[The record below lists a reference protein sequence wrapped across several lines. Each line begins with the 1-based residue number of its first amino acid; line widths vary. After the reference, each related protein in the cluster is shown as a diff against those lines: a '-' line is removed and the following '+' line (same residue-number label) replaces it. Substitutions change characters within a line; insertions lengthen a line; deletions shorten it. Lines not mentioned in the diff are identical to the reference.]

1 MLWTPEQRERGTGLT
16 VLRVIGWLLIAAA
29 LVFLGRD
36 LLAWHQGGQWAAT
49 SAGKVWYG
57 LSPGSLNLLQAV
69 VERHIWQPL
78 WPAILWIL
86 LRPVWLVLAA
96 PGLILAFW
104 PRRQRPRRRPH
115 FGRLR

>member
-1 MLWTPEQRERGTGLT
+1 MT

-36 LLAWHQGGQWAAT
+36 LFDWYKAGHWAAT
-49 SAGKVWYG
+49 SAGKVWYR
-57 LSPGSLNLLQAV
+57 LSPGSLNLLQAG
-69 VERHIWQPL
+69 VERHLWQPL

-96 PGLILAFW
+96 PGFVLAFW
-104 PRRQRPRRRPH
+104 PRHRTRRRPH